1 MFVQSNSQIYEKSTG
16 QPNRRKCFPLTY
28 LFGGVPLAPPPDF
41 GPWRNETNPTAPIE
55 TDVIAPLRRKK
66 RNSSSGYK
74 NIWFSVGKLPTLLGT
89 ISSAVIA
96 EGGGR
101 MRRERRR

>member
-1 MFVQSNSQIYEKSTG
+1 VLVSPNS
-16 QPNRRKCFPLTY
+16 RKAIGL
-28 LFGGVPLAPPPDF
+28 LAPSRGGLFAPTPDF